1 MDPVRPRLRP
11 GGPDAR
17 DERGGSTA
25 ILAAIIAPMLL
36 VLVGLVVDGG
46 GQLAAV
52 RQAEAV
58 AAQAARAGA
67 DAVIGAAVAGAGAE
81 QRARA
86 AALEHLQRAGVEGTV
101 TVADGVVTVTTSLQH
116 DAVFLGLIG
125 INQLTGTGE
134 ASARI
139 VPG

>member
-1 MDPVRPRLRP
+1 
-11 GGPDAR
+11 
-17 DERGGSTA
+17 
-25 ILAAIIAPMLL
+25 MLL

-67 DAVIGAAVAGAGAE
+67 DAAIGSAVVGVNSDHQARTAA
-81 QRARA
+81 QD
-86 AALEHLQRAGVEGTV
+86 HLRRAGVDGSVTV
-101 TVADGVVTVTTSLQH
+101 TDGVVTVVTSIRH
-116 DAVFLGLIG
+116 DTVFLGLIG
-125 INQLTGTGE
+125 IHGLTGEGR

>member
-1 MDPVRPRLRP
+1 M
-11 GGPDAR
+11 
-17 DERGGSTA
+17 
-25 ILAAIIAPMLL
+25 LAAIIAPMLL

-67 DAVIGAAVAGAGAE
+67 DAAVGASIGGGSAT
-81 QRARA
+81 QRALDGA
-86 AALEHLQRAGVEGTV
+86 HDHLRRAGVSGTV
-101 TVADGVVTVTTSLQH
+101 EVRDGTVLVRTSVTHRS
-116 DAVFLGLIG
+116 VFLGLIG
-125 INQLTGTGE
+125 VHELTGSGE

-139 VPG
+139 VAT

>member
-1 MDPVRPRLRP
+1 MV
-11 GGPDAR
+11 
-17 DERGGSTA
+17 
-25 ILAAIIAPMLL
+25 L

-67 DAVIGAAVAGAGAE
+67 DAVIGSAVVGVGAE
-81 QRARA
+81 HQARTA
-86 AALEHLQRAGVEGTV
+86 AQDHLRRAGVDGTV
-101 TVADGVVTVTTSLQH
+101 SVAGGVITVTTSVVH
-116 DAVFLGLIG
+116 DTVFLGLIG
-125 INQLTGTGE
+125 VHQLTGTGE